1 MSNQSNC
8 FLRPYTRSDK
18 QALANLFMDAEVMRY
33 VGDGRTVPTAAVRE
47 IMDRIF
53 HIYDSDPSF
62 LIWAIQESDE
72 YAGHAELKRRKGR
85 GEYELIYILQR
96 SRWGRS
102 LGTHVVDLLLAE
114 ARKRLIPF
122 VIATVD
128 PEKRPPS
135 PFSSVAVF
143 HLTPSYRPH
152 SVAKR
157 IDYHCKARL
166 DFYGKHA

>member
-1 MSNQSNC
+1 MFKRTAC
-8 FLRPYTRSDK
+8 LLRPYTRSDE

-33 VGDGRTVPTAAVRE
+33 VGDGRTVPAAAVRE

-53 HIYDSDPSF
+53 HIYGSDPSF
-62 LIWAIQESDE
+62 LIWAIQEGKE

-85 GEYELIYILQR
+85 REYELIYILQR

-102 LGTHVVDLLLAE
+102 LGMHVVDLLLAE

-128 PEKRPPS
+128 PENAASIAILKRRG
-135 PFSSVAVF
+135 FSLDAELSTA
-143 HLTPSYRPH
+143 LGCQAYRLP
-152 SVAKR
+152 
-157 IDYHCKARL
+157 L
-166 DFYGKHA
+166 